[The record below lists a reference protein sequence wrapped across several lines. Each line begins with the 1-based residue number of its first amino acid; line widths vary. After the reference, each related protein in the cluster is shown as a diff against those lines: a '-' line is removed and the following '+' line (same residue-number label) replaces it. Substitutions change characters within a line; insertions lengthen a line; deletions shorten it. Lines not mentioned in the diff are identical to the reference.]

1 MTLCIKSGKQ
11 KPIVCDT
18 NKPIMETTNFSLL
31 PGAVLRGATATYKI
45 VRTLGQGT
53 FGITY
58 LAETTDNASGVQSY
72 VAVKEFFM
80 KAKNSRNGSTVNTGC
95 ADNVFDYYKKKFE
108 EEALHIKALKHPN
121 IVKCSETFCANNTV
135 YFVMEYIEGESLAAR
150 VARLGRLSEQE
161 ALRFTRQ
168 IGSALTAM
176 HRNNMLHLDVKPSNI
191 MLRGNEAVLI
201 DFGLSK
207 QYDDNGDAMTQSLI
221 SSGTNGYAPMEQFH
235 YHEHDGLPVTLDVHA
250 LGATLF
256 FVLTG
261 YEKMR
266 YLPAT
271 IDEEG
276 FPRHILE
283 TNNVTKRTIDVVE
296 KAMAHHKKN
305 RYQTVEEMLMA
316 LDNKNNA
323 LVHTTEEETLICSST
338 KSNVCEDPNAT
349 GITEIEMLPMPQIGD
364 DMYLRYH
371 ENETE
376 YSFRFKFGEEV
387 TSIWG
392 TASRP
397 HANLWTHIKCEMLWF
412 KDPDWAEGHSVAYTD
427 ELLDYIRNSGILN
440 AELWDCHKY
449 PESDYYKGNYGIQM
463 QQYRD
468 ENGEKLIN
476 PRFDDMRIDAAAT
489 FLPILM
495 KQEDLNDCFTELKE
509 KMKAQE
515 Y

>member
-1 MTLCIKSGKQ
+1 
-11 KPIVCDT
+11 
-18 NKPIMETTNFSLL
+18 METTNFSLL

-256 FVLTG
+256 FMLTG

-305 RYQTVEEMLMA
+305 RYQTVEEMLQG
-316 LDNKNNA
+316 L
-323 LVHTTEEETLICSST
+323 
-338 KSNVCEDPNAT
+338 
-349 GITEIEMLPMPQIGD
+349 
-364 DMYLRYH
+364 
-371 ENETE
+371 ENETSQSVNSDEETSFASANGSESNNGKEDDDDDYDELME
-376 YSFRFKFGEEV
+376 YVDNYDEMNNLPLPKGKDWLAIRKFEDNVVYNINIHFYNVDEDDEEPLWCRCPV
-387 TSIWG
+387 SIIAREKESLLSELGGLVVMMFGGKDRKRHSLADPNLYIHYIDVIRMLRKTECLKKGAWENEG
-392 TASRP
+392 TNGDSDHDSVIMFYKRGMR
-397 HANLWTHIKCEMLWF
+397 EM
-412 KDPDWAEGHSVAYTD
+412 KRSVADYCGMVDTLLETD
-427 ELLDYIRNSGILN
+427 EL
-440 AELWDCHKY
+440 
-449 PESDYYKGNYGIQM
+449 KGLM
-463 QQYRD
+463 DAAR
-468 ENGEKLIN
+468 EKL
-476 PRFDDMRIDAAAT
+476 R
-489 FLPILM
+489 
-495 KQEDLNDCFTELKE
+495 KELNN
-509 KMKAQE
+509 
-515 Y
+515 